1 MRQVRDVIKLHS
13 DMGLSLRKI
22 EGATNVARSTVGDYI
37 KRFKSLG
44 LSLEQ
49 IDKLHDDTLKLKF
62 FPEVDSVVVSRKA
75 MPNMNY
81 LHEELKKRKQTKV
94 TLQLLWEEYKRDH
107 PDGYE
112 YY

>member
-75 MPNMNY
+75 LLLKNKCCRGRPKY
-81 LHEELKKRKQTKV
+81 LPYC
-94 TLQLLWEEYKRDH
+94 LL
-107 PDGYE
+107 
-112 YY
+112 